1 MAYNPILWQ
10 DEADQYED
18 IFIEEPSSV
27 APGAVKHTK
36 YRGNV
41 AQEGTSQNAANFG
54 KMDFGIFDA
63 HTAVQILLMLARQ
76 NSWEVEVGSVS
87 LTNTYTYPFNNSK
100 KSVALAHTKEDSN
113 YVVLTEVTSF
123 SGNVGEI
130 VVSDKLTNGFKV
142 EHTGSASAVT
152 VKYIVIGGILK

>member
-1 MAYNPILWQ
+1 MAYEPIIWQ
-10 DEADQYED
+10 DEADEYED
-18 IFIEEPSSV
+18 IFVEESSAV

-41 AQEGTSQNAANFG
+41 QQNGTPQNAANFN
-54 KMDFGIFDA
+54 KMDLGILDA
-63 HTAVQILLMLARQ
+63 QTAVQLLLMLARQ

-87 LTNTYTYPFNNSK
+87 LTNTYSYPFNNSK
-100 KSVALAHTKEDSN
+100 KSVALVNTKEDSN

-123 SGNVGEI
+123 TGNVGEI
-130 VVSDKLTNGFKV
+130 VVSDKLTNGFKI
-142 EHTGSASAVT
+142 EHTGSAKAVT

>member
-1 MAYNPILWQ
+1 MAYEPIIWQ
-10 DEADQYED
+10 DEADEYED
-18 IFIEEPSSV
+18 IFVEESSSV

-41 AQEGTSQNAANFG
+41 QQQGTPQNAANFN
-54 KMDFGIFDA
+54 KMDFGILDA
-63 HTAVQILLMLARQ
+63 QTAVQLLLMLARQ

-100 KSVALAHTKEDSN
+100 KSVALVNTKEDSN

-123 SGNVGEI
+123 TGNVGEI

-152 VKYIVIGGILK
+152 VKYMVIGGILK